1 MGNLYSSA
9 VVEPTII
16 AEQEETTQNF
26 MAELREKGERL
37 HEKYIDWDGSR
48 MQKLGY
54 KKTDKL
60 TITSISK
67 NPDNCEHGI
76 NRYYIETIRNGF
88 IQINMNSECQ
98 CCETFYSYSIQNGV
112 LLDDKLQTLV
122 GKNIV
127 GISAE
132 KVPSKCEYKI
142 HITLEE
148 HDTPFT
154 IVLYNSHN
162 GYYPHDCMFDWSL
175 PFENTHVKCCEVFGL

>member
-1 MGNLYSSA
+1 MGNLYSTVA
-9 VVEPTII
+9 EPTII
-16 AEQEETTQNF
+16 VEQEEKTKDNF
-26 MAELREKGERL
+26 MAELREKGQRL
-37 HEKYIDWDGSR
+37 HEKYIDLDGSR

-76 NRYYIETIRNGF
+76 NRYCIETIRNGC
-88 IQINMNSECQ
+88 IQINMNSESQ

-132 KVPSKCEYKI
+132 KVLSEYKI
-142 HITLEE
+142 HIMLEE
-148 HDTPFT
+148 NDSPFT

-162 GYYPHDCMFDWSL
+162 GYYTHDCMFDWSL
-175 PFENTHVKCCEVFGL
+175 PFEDTHVKCCEVFGL